1 MLRRAKRRIPGHK
14 PMQSIPNN
22 PQPAPDKE
30 SGYTAS
36 NKWIIAITVMFGAFM
51 AVMDISV
58 VNVALP
64 HMMGSFG
71 QDISAI
77 TWIATSYSIAE
88 VIMVT
93 MAGWLSTVLGR
104 KRLYLF
110 SFGVFTLGSILCGTA
125 QTYTQMLLYR
135 TFQGIG
141 GGALIPVSQAILRET
156 FPAEEQGMA
165 MGIFGMGVVLAPAI
179 GPVLGGWLTDSY
191 GWPWIFYINIPVS
204 VAGILM
210 VWTFVHDPTY
220 LRRGISKI
228 DWIGIVLLT
237 ITLTTMQI
245 ILERGQSE
253 NWFESNLIVAGTF
266 ICLLTMIILVFREM
280 KIPEPVIN
288 FRLLR
293 DIPLSVGSSMGIVF
307 GISLFGTTFILPQ
320 FTQELLG
327 YPAFDAGLVL
337 APRAAMLVI
346 CMPLAGWLY
355 RRVDARWLV
364 FAGIL
369 IIYWS
374 YYDLAHLSLEAG
386 FWNLAPMLLIMGIGM
401 PLMFVTTS
409 TVSLSSI
416 PHADMTDAASLY
428 TLSRRIG
435 GNIGYALVATLVSR
449 GVQTHRTYLS
459 ANINPFNSNYSQF
472 QAEATSKLLHS
483 GMSPMAAKQ
492 MVISLASL
500 MLNRQATMLAYND
513 VSRILGYLFLLTI
526 PMVLLLPSRK
536 KVREQEK
543 QKTGTG

>member
-1 MLRRAKRRIPGHK
+1 
-14 PMQSIPNN
+14 MQPIRNN
-22 PQPAPDKE
+22 THSTS
-30 SGYTAS
+30 SGEKAIQTTP

-104 KRLYLF
+104 KRLYLI
-110 SFGVFTLGSILCGTA
+110 SFAIFTIGSIMCGTA
-125 QTYTQMLLYR
+125 QTFTQMLIYR

-156 FPAEEQGMA
+156 FPTEEQGMA

-179 GPVLGGWLTDSY
+179 GPILGGWLTDSY

-204 VAGILM
+204 IAGIFM
-210 VWTFVHDPTY
+210 VWSFVHDPAY
-220 LRRGISKI
+220 LRRGIRKI
-228 DWIGIVLLT
+228 DWQGIVLLT

-245 ILERGQSE
+245 VLERGQSE
-253 NWFESNLIVAGTF
+253 NWFESNLIVIGSVICMIVMLALTF
-266 ICLLTMIILVFREM
+266 WEM
-280 KIPEPVIN
+280 KTSEPVIN

-293 DIPLSVGSSMGIVF
+293 DIPLTVGSSMGIVF

-327 YPAFDAGLVL
+327 YSAFDAGLVL
-337 APRAAMLVI
+337 APRAFMLVLF
-346 CMPLAGWLY
+346 MPFAGWLY
-355 RRVDARWLV
+355 RRADARLLV
-364 FAGIL
+364 FAGI
-369 IIYWS
+369 IFIYWS

-386 FWNLAPMLLIMGIGM
+386 FWNLAPMLLIMGVGM

-416 PHADMTDAASLY
+416 PHADMTDASSLY

-449 GVQTHRTYLS
+449 ETQTHHAYL
-459 ANINPFNSNYSQF
+459 AGNINPYNSNYSRF
-472 QAEATSKLLHS
+472 QSETMSKLLHS
-483 GMSPMAAKQ
+483 GINPSEAKTA
-492 MVISLASL
+492 VYSLVSL
-500 MLNRQATMLAYND
+500 ILNRQATMLAYND
-513 VSRILGYLFLLTI
+513 VSRILGFLFLFTI
-526 PMVLLLPSRK
+526 PMVLLLPGRK
-536 KVREQEK
+536 KVQEQNAAAE
-543 QKTGTG
+543 GS

>member
-1 MLRRAKRRIPGHK
+1 MNEQALNTG
-14 PMQSIPNN
+14 
-22 PQPAPDKE
+22 
-30 SGYTAS
+30 S

-104 KRLYLF
+104 KRLYLI
-110 SFGVFTLGSILCGTA
+110 SFAVFTIGSMLCGTA
-125 QTYTQMLLYR
+125 QTYTQMLIYR

-156 FPAEEQGMA
+156 FPSEEQGMA

-179 GPVLGGWLTDSY
+179 GPVLGGWLTDTY

-204 VAGILM
+204 IVGILM
-210 VWTFVHDPTY
+210 VWSFVHDPAY
-220 LRRGISKI
+220 LRRGIRKI
-228 DWIGIVLLT
+228 DWPGIILLT

-245 ILERGQSE
+245 VLERGQSE
-253 NWFESNLIVAGTF
+253 NWFESSLIVTGCV
-266 ICLLTMIILVFREM
+266 ICMVVMVMLVFWEM
-280 KIPEPVIN
+280 KTSEPVIN
-288 FRLLR
+288 LRLLR

-327 YPAFDAGLVL
+327 YSAFDAGLVL
-337 APRAAMLVI
+337 APRALMLVLF
-346 CMPLAGWLY
+346 MPITGWLY
-355 RRVDARWLV
+355 RRADVRLLV
-364 FAGIL
+364 FTGIIL
-369 IIYWS
+369 IYWS

-386 FWNLAPMLLIMGIGM
+386 FWNIAPMLLIMGIGM

-416 PHADMTDAASLY
+416 PPADMTDASSLY

-449 GVQTHRTYLS
+449 GVQTHHAYL
-459 ANINPFNSNYSQF
+459 AGNINPYNSNYSRF
-472 QAEATSKLLHS
+472 QSDTMSKLLLS
-483 GMSPMAAKQ
+483 GLNPNEAKTA
-492 MVISLASL
+492 VYSLTSL

-513 VSRILGYLFLLTI
+513 VSWILGFLFLFTI
-526 PMVLLLPSRK
+526 PLVLLLPSRK
-536 KVREQEK
+536 KIQK
-543 QKTGTG
+543 QNAAATGN